1 MSAATGGIVAIATTV
16 MMGVIL
22 TVMAEW
28 EIIFAIHRGI
38 LVKQRRKRSLEIG
51 VSLGAFSI
59 EASSKIEQRSR
70 RFKRTA
76 ERRWEW
82 NGWEDETKKDPDEWK
97 KERGWRR
104 CASTHS
110 IQRTFWSEWTPGALR
125 WSLRRAVLSAS
136 DHSRLAA
143 RGAGEEAGRDW
154 GRWYRGTPAGH
165 PT

>member
-1 MSAATGGIVAIATTV
+1 MSATRGIVAIATTV

-59 EASSKIEQRSR
+59 KASSKIEQRSR

-76 ERRWEW
+76 ERR
-82 NGWEDETKKDPDEWK
+82 
-97 KERGWRR
+97 
-104 CASTHS
+104 
-110 IQRTFWSEWTPGALR
+110 
-125 WSLRRAVLSAS
+125 
-136 DHSRLAA
+136 
-143 RGAGEEAGRDW
+143 
-154 GRWYRGTPAGH
+154 
-165 PT
+165 

>member
-1 MSAATGGIVAIATTV
+1 MSATGGIVAIATTV

-59 EASSKIEQRSR
+59 KDSSKIEQRSR

-76 ERRWEW
+76 ERR
-82 NGWEDETKKDPDEWK
+82 
-97 KERGWRR
+97 
-104 CASTHS
+104 
-110 IQRTFWSEWTPGALR
+110 
-125 WSLRRAVLSAS
+125 
-136 DHSRLAA
+136 
-143 RGAGEEAGRDW
+143 
-154 GRWYRGTPAGH
+154 
-165 PT
+165 

>member
-16 MMGVIL
+16 TMGVIL

-76 ERRWEW
+76 ERR
-82 NGWEDETKKDPDEWK
+82 
-97 KERGWRR
+97 
-104 CASTHS
+104 
-110 IQRTFWSEWTPGALR
+110 
-125 WSLRRAVLSAS
+125 
-136 DHSRLAA
+136 
-143 RGAGEEAGRDW
+143 
-154 GRWYRGTPAGH
+154 
-165 PT
+165 